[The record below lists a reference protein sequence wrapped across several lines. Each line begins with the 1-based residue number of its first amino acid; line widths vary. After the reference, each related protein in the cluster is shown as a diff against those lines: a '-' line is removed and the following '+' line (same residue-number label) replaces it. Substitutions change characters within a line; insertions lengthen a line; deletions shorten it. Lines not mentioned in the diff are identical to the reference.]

1 MAKLL
6 VIPCEEWLT
15 HEKSGAQFLIKP
27 IEPARYREL
36 REACRDAKGEVDFIK
51 FCTLAAPEAI
61 GDWKDVGSP
70 TENLPADK
78 PTLEAFARHHATD
91 LMPWVLDEAQS
102 LDRSLPQKK
111 EAAKKD

>member
-6 VIPCEEWLT
+6 VMPREEWLT

-27 IEPARYREL
+27 IAPARYREL
-36 REACRDAKGEVDFIK
+36 REECRDAKGEVDFIK

-61 GDWKDVGSP
+61 GDWKGVG
-70 TENLPADK
+70 TADAELPADRA
-78 PTLEAFARHHATD
+78 TLEAFAAHHATD